1 MGGFTPMRL
10 RVVIVRIVATAIV
23 ATAAAAGAKLR
34 AQDPTFRTE
43 VDVVRAT
50 VTVIDRA
57 GRFVTGLTKQ
67 DFSVFED
74 GQARDVLR
82 VVAQSEPVS
91 LGILLDTSG
100 SMTADKVRLAR
111 TAIARLVAD
120 GLRSSDQ
127 WFLARFGFSLAV
139 VMDWTNERD
148 AIVQPLREVTHTT
161 GDTALYDAVVLAIP
175 LAESG
180 KFEKKSLLVVSDG
193 GETKSL
199 LSLDMVTKAIGADDV
214 RVYAIGVGSSD
225 GRRGDRLDM
234 KPLRRLADETGGRAE
249 AVSDSQSAQLA
260 ADRIAD
266 ELRNQYSVAFATN
279 AHKDGRV
286 HSIRV
291 SVHRPGAA
299 AKARKRFG

>member
-1 MGGFTPMRL
+1 M
-10 RVVIVRIVATAIV
+10 IVRMVTAAIV
-23 ATAAAAGAKLR
+23 ATAVAEGAKLR
-34 AQDPTFRTE
+34 AQDPAFRTAVE
-43 VDVVRAT
+43 VVRAT
-50 VTVIDRA
+50 VTVTDRA

-67 DFSVFED
+67 DFRVFED

-82 VVAQSEPVS
+82 VTAQSEPVS
-91 LGILLDTSG
+91 VGILLDTSG

-111 TAIARLVAD
+111 TSIMRLVAD
-120 GLRSSDQ
+120 GLRSSDE

-139 VMDWTNERD
+139 VMNWTDERD
-148 AIVQPLREVTHTT
+148 AVFQPLREVTHTT

-180 KFEKKSLLVVSDG
+180 KFEKKSLLIVSDG

-199 LSLDMVTKAIGADDV
+199 LTLDMVMKAIGEDDV
-214 RVYAIGVGSSD
+214 RVYAIGVGSD
-225 GRRGDRLDM
+225 RRRGDRPEM
-234 KPLRRLADETGGRAE
+234 KTLRRLADETGGRAE
-249 AVSDSQSAQLA
+249 TVSDNESAQLA

-279 AHKDGRV
+279 VPKDGRA

-291 SVHRPGAA
+291 GVRRRGAT
-299 AKARKRFG
+299 AKARKRFE